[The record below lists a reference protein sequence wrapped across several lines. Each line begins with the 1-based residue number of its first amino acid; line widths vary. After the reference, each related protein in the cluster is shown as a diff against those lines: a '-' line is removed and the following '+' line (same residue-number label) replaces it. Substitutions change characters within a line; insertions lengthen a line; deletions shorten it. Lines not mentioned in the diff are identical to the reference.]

1 MLVVPRFSLFSI
13 IYFFQF
19 LITLYNI
26 LVVVYQYL
34 YVFPLSP
41 IPYLPSS
48 ALEEILDRPIEI
60 YSSDAEEL
68 VPMKIDFDSAA
79 VSQPPYEKLHQ
90 SYRCFYS
97 LL

>member
-1 MLVVPRFSLFSI
+1 M
-13 IYFFQF
+13 YH
-19 LITLYNI
+19 
-26 LVVVYQYL
+26 YL

-79 VSQPPYEKLHQ
+79 VSQPLTKNCINHTVVFTACSRPT
-90 SYRCFYS
+90 S
-97 LL
+97 LSLIHDLIRGTTVSD

>member
-13 IYFFQF
+13 IYFFHF

-68 VPMKIDFDSAA
+68 VSMKIDFDSAA
-79 VSQPPYEKLHQ
+79 VSQPHYEKMHQ

>member
-13 IYFFQF
+13 IFFFHF